1 MAENGKFITCD
12 GNYAAAHVAYMYSEV
27 AAIYPITP
35 SSDMGENA
43 DQMAASGRKN
53 LFGQILRVAEM
64 QSEGGAAGAVHGS
77 IQVGAMTTTF
87 TASQGLLLMI
97 PNMLKIAG
105 ELTPT
110 VFHVSARSLACSAL
124 SIFGDHSDVM
134 SVRNTGFAIMSA
146 GSVQETMD
154 LSTIA
159 HNATLESRVPFLSFF
174 DGFRTSH
181 EIQKVELVT
190 EADMDALLDRDLVKA
205 YKDSSMSPYSPTLR
219 GTAENP
225 DIYFQGREGVNQYYI
240 DCPDTVEKWMDKFA
254 KQCGRK
260 YNLFD
265 YYGDPDA
272 ERVIIAMGSSTM
284 TIAETVAQ
292 LNKKGEKVGL
302 LVVRLYRPFSAKH
315 FLSAIPKTAKKIAVL
330 DRTKEP
336 GSIGEPLLVDIRSVV
351 SEARMG
357 LHGEGYKTFDP
368 IIVGGRYGLSSKE
381 FTPGMVEATFAN
393 LNQALPKNGFT
404 VGIIDDVTFTS
415 LDVQEESS
423 VLPDDVIQCK
433 FYGLGSDGTVGA
445 NKNSIKIIG
454 DNTDLYAQGYFVYDS
469 KKSGGI
475 TISHLRFGK
484 SMINA
489 PYLILDPDFVAVHN
503 EAYLGRYDV
512 LDGIKEGGTFLLNS
526 ESDAENL
533 FSQLPMPMQ
542 QTIID
547 KKIKFYTINAYHVA
561 REIGLGNRIN
571 MVMQSAFFL
580 LSKVLE
586 KDEAIKL
593 SKDYIQK
600 LYAKKGQNI
609 VEMNWKAVDSAEANL
624 IEIEVPGS
632 IIENDTKPFALEGQ
646 NIPAFIKDV
655 VEPVMMDKGNSIP
668 VSKIPANGV
677 FPAGT
682 SKFEKRMTAID
693 SPVWQPDSCTQ
704 CNQCAMAC
712 PHACLTAKYVEEK
725 DLANAPAGFVAV
737 EPKGKA
743 AKAAGVKYVLQVS
756 PKDCQGC
763 FVCYEVCPA
772 KPKALD
778 MRSMRA
784 IVAEEHE
791 KFLFFDSL
799 PKGNLAGEKQDTVKG
814 SQFMTNLLEYHGA
827 CQGCG
832 EVPYVKLMAQLFGD
846 RMFVANATGCSSI
859 YGGTAPT
866 SPYTMNKDGNG
877 PAWNN
882 SLFED
887 NAEFGYGMAIANRQM
902 RNSLFDTLDQLVAE
916 NEIEAGLV
924 AAIAQLKADKEDFM
938 ASREA
943 ANLVKDLFE
952 KTAVD
957 NQKVQFVKDNTKLLA
972 KLTQWIVGG
981 DGWAYDIG
989 YGGLDHVIASGE
1001 NVNILVLDTEVYSNT
1016 GGQASKAT
1024 PIGSV
1029 AKFAAAGMRRP
1040 KKDLGLIAMGYGDVY
1055 VASVNLGANK
1065 NHVLKSFIEAEQ
1077 FDGTSIIIAYSP
1089 CIAHGIPLR
1098 HMMATGKKAMES
1110 NYWPVYTYN
1119 PDVAKDGKNPLK
1131 LRNKE
1136 AKVDFKEFIKAEGRY
1151 KALNFIMKDD
1161 AKTEEIFDAAEFD
1174 AKRRMD
1180 HLKRLADIDYGDES

>member
-1 MAENGKFITCD
+1 MAENKKFITCD

-43 DQMAASGRKN
+43 DQMAAAGRKN
-53 LFGQILRVAEM
+53 LFGQVLKVSEM
-64 QSEGGAAGAVHGS
+64 QSEAGAAGAVHGS

-97 PNMLKIAG
+97 PNMFKIAG

-134 SVRNTGFAIMSA
+134 SVRNTGYALLAA

-154 LSTIA
+154 LATVA
-159 HNATLESRVPFLSFF
+159 HNATLEAKVPFLNFF

-181 EIQKVELVT
+181 EIQKVELVS
-190 EADMDALLDRDLVKA
+190 EEDMDALLDRDLVKA
-205 YKDSSMSPYSPTLR
+205 YKDSAMSPYHPTLR

-240 DCPDTVEKWMDKFA
+240 DCPDIVEKWMDKFA

-265 YYGDPDA
+265 YYGDPNA
-272 ERVIIAMGSSTM
+272 EKVIIAMGSSIQ
-284 TIAETVAQ
+284 TIKETVND
-292 LNKKGEKVGL
+292 LNKQGEKVGL

-315 FLSAIPKTAKKIAVL
+315 FLNAIPKSAKKIAVL

-357 LHGEGYKTFDP
+357 LHGGDYKQFDP

-381 FTPGMVEATFAN
+381 FTPGMVKAVIDN
-393 LNQALPKNGFT
+393 LTADLPKNGFT
-404 VGIIDDVTFTS
+404 VGIVDDVTHTS
-415 LDVQEESS
+415 LDVQGEFS
-423 VLPDDVIQCK
+423 VLPKDVIQCK

-454 DNTDLYAQGYFVYDS
+454 DNTEMYAQGYFVYDS

-484 SMINA
+484 SLIDA
-489 PYLILDPDFVAVHN
+489 PYLIFDPDFVAVHN

-526 ESDAENL
+526 ESDADSL
-533 FSQLPMPMQ
+533 FGQLPMPLQ

-547 KKIKFYTINAYHVA
+547 KKITFYAINAYNVA
-561 REIGLGNRIN
+561 RDIGLGNRIN

-586 KDEAIKL
+586 KSEAIKL

-600 LYAKKGQNI
+600 LYGKKGQNI

-624 IEIEVPGS
+624 VQIKVPGTVF
-632 IIENDTKPFALEGQ
+632 ENDTKPFALEGR

-655 VEPVMMDKGNSIP
+655 VEPVMMDKGNNIP

-693 SPVWQPDSCTQ
+693 SPVWLSESCTQ

-712 PHACLTAKYVEEK
+712 PHSCLTAKYALEK
-725 DLANAPAGFVAV
+725 DLDGAPEGFIAV

-778 MRSMRA
+778 MRSMRK
-784 IVAEEHE
+784 IVSVEHE

-799 PKGNLAGEKQDTVKG
+799 PKGNLAGEKRDTVKG
-814 SQFMTNLLEYHGA
+814 SQFLPNLLEYHGA

-832 EVPYVKLMAQLFGD
+832 EVPYVNLMAQLFGE
-846 RMFVANATGCSSI
+846 RAFISNATGCSSI

-866 SPYTMNKDGNG
+866 SPYTTNQDGHG

-887 NAEFGYGMAIANRQM
+887 CAEFGFGMAIANRQM
-902 RNSLFDTLDQLVAE
+902 RESVFEALDQLVGRKEVEAE
-916 NEIEAGLV
+916 LIEA
-924 AAIAQLKADKEDFM
+924 IKQLKETKEDFNE
-938 ASREA
+938 SKGA
-943 ANLVKDLFE
+943 ANLVAELVE
-952 KTAVD
+952 KSAID
-957 NQKVQFVKDNTKLLA
+957 NDQIRLVKDNTKLLA

-989 YGGLDHVIASGE
+989 YGGLDHVISTGE

-1016 GGQASKAT
+1016 GGQASKST

-1040 KKDLGLIAMGYGDVY
+1040 KKDLGLIAMAYGDVY
-1055 VASVNLGANK
+1055 IASVSLGANK

-1077 FDGTSIIIAYSP
+1077 YDGPSIIIAYSP
-1089 CIAHGIPLR
+1089 CIAHGIPMR

-1119 PDVAKDGKNPLK
+1119 PDLIKDGKNPLK

-1151 KALNFIMKDD
+1151 KALNFILKDD
-1161 AKTEEIFDAAEFD
+1161 AKTEEIFDAAEYD

-1180 HLKRLADIDYGDES
+1180 HLMRLADLKYGEEA